1 MKNEHFLTSMHTH
14 TNFCD
19 GQDDIETMC
28 AAAYEKKLL
37 TIGFSSHAPIT
48 KKTGIKG
55 DWLMKDNLIY
65 EYVDQVLAA
74 RKRWKG
80 KLEVLLGFEI
90 DYIKGLRSALDI
102 DIKSLN
108 PDFLIGSVHFII
120 PANGAQPFTV
130 DGPMGEFSAGLNDGF
145 NGDGNALMNCYYDAL
160 AEMITLGGF
169 EILGHA
175 DIIKKN
181 CLTDGTQSNLWLA
194 ENEAHRQAEISHIAA
209 EKHIIAEINTGGI
222 NRGKINDVYPSLT
235 FLRLFKEKNVPVII
249 TSDAHRAEDLCG
261 NYEYALKT
269 LNNAGIKNHVIITG
283 MNKQKIIW
291 HLKELL

>member
-1 MKNEHFLTSMHTH
+1 MKNRHFLTSMHTH

-28 AAAYEKKLL
+28 RAAYEKELV

-55 DWLMKDNLIY
+55 DWFMKDELIF
-65 EYVDQVLAA
+65 EYADQVLAA
-74 RKRWKG
+74 KKRWKG

-90 DYIKGLRSALDI
+90 DYIKGLRSALDN
-102 DIKSLN
+102 DIKSIN

-130 DGPMGEFSAGLNDGF
+130 DGPIEEFTQGLNEGF
-145 NGDGNALMNCYYDAL
+145 NGDINALMNCYYDAL

-169 EILGHA
+169 DILGHA

-181 CLTDGTQSNLWLA
+181 RPSEWEQSNRQLA
-194 ENEAHRQAEISHIAA
+194 EIEACRQEEILQIA
-209 EKHIIAEINTGGI
+209 KKNNIIAEVNTGGM
-222 NRGKINDVYPSLT
+222 NRGKISDVYPSLS

-249 TSDAHRAEDLCG
+249 TSDAHKAEDLCG

-291 HLKELL
+291 YLKELL